1 MDICINFY
9 LKLDINKNFG
19 SIIVIIN
26 NLNEQWVNSQIWTL
40 DAVETPSD
48 LNLPKVTKISSK
60 GEIEGFVFSR
70 QNSTKDPIIRPLSLF
85 LFESSTEK
93 RRRHGAALELRHSR
107 LLLFSPHCR
116 WSSRLRSIYSWS
128 STNPPPVSLYSLSV
142 LLPHPWRVCICV
154 FCCCWSLDI
163 FFAVLV

>member
-70 QNSTKDPIIRPLSLF
+70 QNSTKDPIIRPLSL
-85 LFESSTEK
+85 SSSSNHQ
-93 RRRHGAALELRHSR
+93 RRKGEGMARRWNFDIPDSSSSHPTVADPPGFARSTPDLVRI
-107 LLLFSPHCR
+107 LLL
-116 WSSRLRSIYSWS
+116 
-128 STNPPPVSLYSLSV
+128 SLSI
-142 LLPHPWRVCICV
+142 LSLSYYPIHGVCASVCFV
-154 FCCCWSLDI
+154 VVDL
-163 FFAVLV
+163 